1 VDVAVA
7 APSGP
12 GLTNHVNVPAMVK
25 FQVVDPGLGDTAK
38 GFVGGQLKGGV
49 RPLLDWTTEFVERE
63 SLEPEEVGARARRPY
78 DSA

>member
-1 VDVAVA
+1 
-7 APSGP
+7 
-12 GLTNHVNVPAMVK
+12 MVK